1 MQPYP
6 PLQLLQVIGHSIWT
20 RMTRPQWPAFRT
32 NEASFYPREV
42 CYPVYERMRED
53 KKIFY
58 VPRFLGWVVGGDYEV
73 LTSLLRDDRLSLR
86 FHDWAYYP
94 RIPEAKKN
102 ALNRLTDNLLMAKHR
117 ADHQR
122 LRRLSVTAFAPRMV
136 DKMMPQIRATVVK
149 YFDQMEAASTDGSI
163 DIVELARVIPL
174 EVLTDYLGVPAECKK
189 GFYAVS
195 EAILGQFNPNSAID
209 LPGALKGIDMLK
221 EMVRQKRAHPQDDLI
236 SALAT
241 AAEDGDKLSE
251 DEMLSLIASV
261 LAAGPD
267 STRDHTLCVV
277 NGMAQHPNAWK
288 EVREKRELLQNA
300 TRECFRWDAWGHR
313 GYTRFALEDMEIHG
327 QIVKKGEMIRLCFP
341 VFLLDP
347 KVFAQ
352 PDAFN
357 IHRDNLDKV
366 IHFGTGPHYCLGA
379 NIARAI
385 YETVINEML
394 DRYESVELVA
404 PAQYEENVVAR
415 HIKALPLR
423 VKKAPLPNLANK
435 DADLVA

>member
-20 RMTRPQWPAFRT
+20 RLTRPQFPEFRT
-32 NEASFYPREV
+32 NEASFYPREA
-42 CYPVYERMRED
+42 CYPVYERMRSD

-73 LTSLLRDDRLSLR
+73 LTALLRDDRLSLR
-86 FHDWAYYP
+86 FHDWDYYP

-136 DKMMPQIRATVVK
+136 EKMMPQIRATVTK
-149 YFDQMEAASTDGSI
+149 YFDQMEASSKDGSI

-174 EVLTDYLGVPAECKK
+174 EILTDYLGVPADCKK

-195 EAILGQFNPNSAID
+195 EAILGQFNPNTEID

-221 EMVRQKRAHPQDDLI
+221 DMVRQKRANPQDDLI

-267 STRDHTLCVV
+267 STRDHSLCVV
-277 NGMAQHPNAWK
+277 NVMAQHPEAWTA
-288 EVREKRELLQNA
+288 VRENRSLLQNA
-300 TRECFRWDAWGHR
+300 TRESFRWDAWGHR
-313 GYTRFALEDMEIHG
+313 GYTRFALEDMDIHG
-327 QIVKKGEMIRLCFP
+327 QLVKKGEMIRLSFP

-347 KVFAQ
+347 KVFPQ
-352 PDAFN
+352 PELFN
-357 IHRDNLDKV
+357 LQRDNLDKV

-385 YETVINEML
+385 YETVMNEML
-394 DRYESVELVA
+394 DRYASVELAA
-404 PAQYEENVVAR
+404 PAQYQENVVSR
-415 HIKALPLR
+415 HISALPLR
-423 VKKAPLPNLANK
+423 VQKAPL
-435 DADLVA
+435 

>member
-1 MQPYP
+1 
-6 PLQLLQVIGHSIWT
+6 
-20 RMTRPQWPAFRT
+20 MTRPQFPEFRS
-32 NEASFYPREV
+32 NEASFYPREA
-42 CYPVYERMRED
+42 CYPIYERMRTE

-58 VPRFLGWVVGGDYEV
+58 VPRFLGWVVGGEYEV

-86 FHDWAYYP
+86 FHDWDYYP

-136 DKMMPQIRATVVK
+136 DKMMPDIRATVQK
-149 YFDQMEAASTDGSI
+149 YFEQMEAKSQDGSI

-174 EVLTDYLGVPAECKK
+174 EILTDYLGVPADCKK
-189 GFYAVS
+189 GFFSVS
-195 EAILGQFNPNSAID
+195 EAILGQFNPNTEID

-221 EMVRQKRAHPQDDLI
+221 EMVRQKRANPQDDLI

-241 AAEDGDKLSE
+241 AVEDGDKLSE

-277 NGMAQHPNAWK
+277 NAMAQHPAAWK
-288 EVREKRELLQNA
+288 EVRENRSLLQNA

-327 QIVKKGEMIRLCFP
+327 QIVKKGEMIRLSFP

-347 KVFAQ
+347 EVF
-352 PDAFN
+352 PKPNEFN

-415 HIKALPLR
+415 HIKALPVR
-423 VKKAPLPNLANK
+423 VKKAPLPSTAATSEALA
-435 DADLVA
+435 A